1 MNGVFGILALEDAHG
16 GGGGEEGRRRAL
28 LASKRTDEMG
38 VEKVEV
44 RDRNRG

>member
-1 MNGVFGILALEDAHG
+1 MECLESLRLKMPMVAW
-16 GGGGEEGRRRAL
+16 GEEGRRRAL

-44 RDRNRG
+44 RDRNKG